1 MGDFLV
7 DRLRKPWRLINF
19 IYHFTEASKK
29 EQVTIKQ
36 LHEFTYRI
44 IKERAKAL
52 KEEKAECV
60 MATTY
65 SGRKISRML
74 DLLLHEKLQSDV
86 IDYEGIREEV
96 DTFMFEVKPN
106 PVKSTIIRFE
116 SFFRVMT
123 LRQQLW
129 YSCSTIWPQI
139 LKFRNWLERN

>member
-1 MGDFLV
+1 V
-7 DRLRKPWRLINF
+7 I
-19 IYHFTEASKK
+19 
-29 EQVTIKQ
+29 VTIKQ

-44 IKERAKAL
+44 IKERTKAL
-52 KEEKAECV
+52 KKEKAESV

-116 SFFRVMT
+116 SFF
-123 LRQQLW
+123 
-129 YSCSTIWPQI
+129 
-139 LKFRNWLERN
+139 